1 MSREE
6 QNRERKLNLKG
17 ESMVIGIPKEVKD
30 HEFRVALTPDGVK
43 QLIAGGQAVLVER
56 GAGEGSGFIDQ
67 EYQGAGATLIPTPE
81 ELFAKAQLILK
92 VKEPQPEE
100 YSKLHSQHILFTYLH
115 LAASK
120 GLTEA
125 LLHSGCTAIAYEMI
139 QDAKGRYPILE
150 PMSKIAGR
158 MSVQI
163 GAHYLEK
170 QQGGRG
176 VMLGGVPGVEPG
188 RVVILGSGGVG
199 SSATRIAVGMGASVT
214 VISLDLDQLSRLEEL
229 YPGRV
234 RTRVSTQ
241 VGIEDSVEQADL
253 VIGAVLI
260 PGARAPQLISRSL
273 VKRMG
278 PGSVIVDVAVD
289 QGGCAETT
297 HPTTHSDPVYCV
309 HDVIHYAVAN
319 IPGIV
324 PRTSTLALT
333 NATLPFIV
341 RLVKKG
347 IDETIKSEPGLA
359 NGFNVWQGKVT
370 CPAVAQAHGLP
381 CEPIV

>member
-1 MSREE
+1 
-6 QNRERKLNLKG
+6 
-17 ESMVIGIPKEVKD
+17 MVIGIPKEVKD
-30 HEFRVALTPDGVK
+30 NEFRVALTPNAVK
-43 QLIAGGQAVLVER
+43 HLITMGQEVFIEN
-56 GAGEGSGFIDQ
+56 GAGEGSGFLDQ
-67 EYQGAGATLIPTPE
+67 EYQEAGATLTSTPDG
-81 ELFAKAQLILK
+81 LFNSAELILK

-100 YSKLHSQHILFTYLH
+100 YSKFHAQHILFTYLH

-120 GLTEA
+120 ELTEA
-125 LLHSGCTAIAYEMI
+125 LLHSGCTAIAYETA
-139 QDAKGRYPILE
+139 QDANGRFPILQ

-176 VMLGGVPGVEPG
+176 VLLGGVPPGVEPG

-199 SSATRIAVGMGASVT
+199 SSATRIAVGMGAAVT
-214 VISLDLDQLSRLEEL
+214 VISLDLDQLTRLEEL

-234 RTRVSTQ
+234 VTCVSTPI
-241 VGIEDSVEQADL
+241 GIEESVVQADL

-260 PGARAPQLISRSL
+260 PGARTPRLIPRSL
-273 VKRMG
+273 VKRMR

-297 HPTTHSDPVYCV
+297 HPTTHSEPVYRV
-309 HDVIHYAVAN
+309 YDVIHYAVSN

-324 PRTSTLALT
+324 PRTATLALT

-341 RLVKKG
+341 RLVESG
-347 IDETIKSEPGLA
+347 IDQALRQEPGLA
-359 NGFNVWQGKVT
+359 NGVNVKQGKVT
-370 CPAVAQAHGLP
+370 CQAVAQAHGLP
-381 CEPIV
+381 FEPID

>member
-1 MSREE
+1 MSREGQISE
-6 QNRERKLNLKG
+6 SKLIEKG
-17 ESMVIGIPKEVKD
+17 ESMVVGIPKEIKD
-30 HEFRVALTPDGVK
+30 HEFRVALTPSGVR
-43 QLIAGGQAVLVER
+43 QLIVGGQAVLVEK

-67 EYQGAGATLIPTPE
+67 EYQEAGATMIPSAN
-81 ELFAKAQLILK
+81 ELFARAELILK

-120 GLTEA
+120 ELTEA
-125 LLHSGCTAIAYEMI
+125 LLHSGCTAIAYEMT
-139 QDAKGRYPILE
+139 QDAMGRFPILQ

-176 VMLGGVPGVEPG
+176 VLLGGVPGVEPG

-234 RTRVSTQ
+234 RTRVSTH
-241 VGIEDSVEQADL
+241 VGIEESVEQADL

-273 VKRMG
+273 VKRMR

-297 HPTTHSDPVYCV
+297 HPTTHSDPVVCV
-309 HDVIHYAVAN
+309 HDVIHYGVAN

-347 IDETIKSEPGLA
+347 IDQTLESEPGLA
-359 NGFNVWQGKVT
+359 NGLNVWQGKVT
-370 CPAVAQAHGLP
+370 SPAVAQAHGLP